1 MAVFFHAVRS
11 RVQSTLLLHTLQEK
25 KRNRKGNKE
34 KSSVAS
40 KASALRNA
48 ASLRKSAWIVC

>member
-11 RVQSTLLLHTLQEK
+11 RVLCTLLLHTLQEK

-48 ASLRKSAWIVC
+48 ASLRKSAWIVR